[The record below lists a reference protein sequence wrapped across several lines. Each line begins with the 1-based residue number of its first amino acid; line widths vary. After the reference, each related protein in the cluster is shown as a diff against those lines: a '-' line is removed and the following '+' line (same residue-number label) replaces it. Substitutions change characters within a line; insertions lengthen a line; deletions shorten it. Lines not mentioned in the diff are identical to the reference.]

1 MGFRLYSVMVLFIA
15 QNSTIHMLFKCCR
28 INLYVYYAQKWENK
42 NISVDLTQEL
52 RTATSTLTIM
62 NA

>member
-15 QNSTIHMLFKCCR
+15 QNSAIHMLFKCCR

-42 NISVDLTQEL
+42 NISVD
-52 RTATSTLTIM
+52 
-62 NA
+62 